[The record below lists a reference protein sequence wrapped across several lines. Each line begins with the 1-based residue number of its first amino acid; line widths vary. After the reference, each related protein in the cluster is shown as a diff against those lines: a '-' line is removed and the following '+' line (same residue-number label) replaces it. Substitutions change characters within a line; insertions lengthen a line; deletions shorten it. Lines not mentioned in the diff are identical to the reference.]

1 MGEVDYFYTDT
12 HTNKSLSSEP
22 PGPQARDSLHV
33 ELHLHVQAGLSK
45 GKPVPALGRAE
56 FDLHACHR
64 AVASN

>member
-1 MGEVDYFYTDT
+1 MEEVDHF
-12 HTNKSLSSEP
+12 HTYKQKSEL
-22 PGPQARDSLHV
+22 GAAGAQARDSLHV
-33 ELHLHVQAGLSK
+33 ELQCMRRRDCSK